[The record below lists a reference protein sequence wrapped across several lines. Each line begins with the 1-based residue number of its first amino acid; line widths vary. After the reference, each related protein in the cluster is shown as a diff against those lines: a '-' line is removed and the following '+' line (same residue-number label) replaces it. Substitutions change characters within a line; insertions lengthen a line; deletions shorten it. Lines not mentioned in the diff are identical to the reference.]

1 MSAFT
6 AGPNGSVPGY
16 EERAEQLL
24 AEAARLL
31 RVYSHDGD
39 GRDTD
44 TERWLEHYALHT
56 SQTDHP
62 DVRSESHT

>member
-24 AEAARLL
+24 AEANRLL
-31 RVYSHDGD
+31 GVYSRDGD
-39 GRDTD
+39 GRDED
-44 TERWLEHYALHT
+44 TERWLERYALHT
-56 SQTDHP
+56 SQIDHP
-62 DVRSESHT
+62 DLRGESHT